1 MELHLPIKRFDRDPT
16 TGRFNKGL
24 TPHNKGKKASEYMT
38 PEGLAKSLRIGRKNL
53 KPNKNLGG
61 HNKKAVIAITDEGR
75 VVGWFESA
83 EDAGRKVLVNPT
95 AIRRVIYGKRKHAAG
110 FKWQYD

>member
-1 MELHLPIKRFDRDPT
+1 MELYIPKERLDRDPT
-16 TGRFNKGL
+16 TGRFNKGHK
-24 TPHNKGKKASEYMT
+24 THNRGKKAYEYMT
-38 PEGLAKSLRIGRKNL
+38 PEGLAKSLWIGRKNL

-61 HNKKAVIAITDEGR
+61 HNKKAVIAMTDEGR

-83 EDAGRKVLVNPT
+83 EEAGRKVRVSPT

>member
-1 MELHLPIKRFDRDPT
+1 MELYIPKERLNRDPT

-24 TPHNKGKKASEYMT
+24 IPHNKGRKAIEYMT
-38 PEGLAKSLRIGRKNL
+38 PEGLANSLRIGRKNL

-61 HNKKAVIAITDEGR
+61 HNKRAVIALDDNDR
-75 VVGWFESA
+75 VVGWFCSA
-83 EDAGRKVLVNPT
+83 EEAGRKVGVSGS
-95 AIRRVIYGKRKHAAG
+95 AIRNVIYGKRKRAKG

>member
-1 MELHLPIKRFDRDPT
+1 MELYIPKERLDRDPT
-16 TGRFNKGL
+16 TGRFNKGHK
-24 TPHNKGKKASEYMT
+24 THNRGKKACEYMT
-38 PEGLAKSLRIGRKNL
+38 TEGMANSLRIGRKNL

-61 HNKKAVIAITDEGR
+61 RNKKAVIAITDEER

-83 EDAGRKVLVNPT
+83 EEAARKVGINAS
-95 AIRRVIYGKRKHAAG
+95 AIRRVCYGKRKHAAG